1 MPSNPAAALR
11 SRTGSATSVAAPSFQ
26 QTSAALYGAVESVS
40 GASLVSLRYDR
51 AIGELRATLTY
62 PAFGADL
69 DLKTAVEATGLQV
82 SLGDTRLE
90 DGRVVGDLSIGG
102 RS

>member
-1 MPSNPAAALR
+1 
-11 SRTGSATSVAAPSFQ
+11 
-26 QTSAALYGAVESVS
+26 
-40 GASLVSLRYDR
+40 LVSLRYDR

-69 DLKTAVEATGLQV
+69 DLKTAIEATGLQV

>member
-1 MPSNPAAALR
+1 M
-11 SRTGSATSVAAPSFQ
+11 
-26 QTSAALYGAVESVS
+26 
-40 GASLVSLRYDR
+40 VSLRYDR

-69 DLKTAVEATGLQV
+69 DLKTAIEATSLQV
-82 SLGDTRLE
+82 ILGDTRLE